1 MFPGKLVFQRY
12 RVSEELKKVTLL
24 IAESI
29 PDLNGGTFEN
39 RFLKAVFLSES
50 R

>member
-29 PDLNGGTFEN
+29 PSLNGEVFEN
-39 RFLKAVFLSES
+39 GFLKAVLDIES